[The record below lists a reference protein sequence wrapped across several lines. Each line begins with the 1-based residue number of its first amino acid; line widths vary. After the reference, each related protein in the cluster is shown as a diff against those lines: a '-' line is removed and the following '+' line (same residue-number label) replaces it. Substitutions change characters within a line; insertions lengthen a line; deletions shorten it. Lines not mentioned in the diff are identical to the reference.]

1 MTSTAPTLTED
12 QSQNLPPS
20 AAPPPPVLQDV
31 PTARLM
37 PHPRNPR
44 RDLGDLTDL
53 TASIRQQGVLE
64 PLVVVP
70 KGRASFLVIA
80 GHRRAAAAKLAKV
93 KTVPCVVREDLID
106 DRQQVAA
113 MLVENLHRADLTPVE
128 EAAAYEQLLLDDAL
142 TVDALAAV
150 VGQPVK
156 RVQSRLKL
164 RKLSPGMQDQI
175 HAGQLTIE
183 QGLAIGEFTDDPK
196 AAARLAKAAGTPNWG
211 WELARARGDR
221 KDARAIDRRIAKMLK
236 SGQITLT
243 HEDVDEQAQALA
255 DERAEAAAQRDAAD
269 AATAA
274 AVGAAT
280 LARRD
285 FLRQRIR
292 STTQPQVARGYL
304 VQLILTRSS
313 SDWFGVVSDLVG
325 VESSA
330 SDVDDVRQTLRGWK
344 LEHLAALALVAGNLP
359 GEGELA

>member
-274 AVGAAT
+274 AYARQARDRDRAARSLRHAVIEQL
-280 LARRD
+280 LARAPSAAPCTPPRCGSWPPPTPSSTSS
-285 FLRQRIR
+285 RQCRR
-292 STTQPQVARGYL
+292 A
-304 VQLILTRSS
+304 
-313 SDWFGVVSDLVG
+313 
-325 VESSA
+325 SA
-330 SDVDDVRQTLRGWK
+330 ST
-344 LEHLAALALVAGNLP
+344 E
-359 GEGELA
+359 EGTQR

>member
-183 QGLAIGEFTDDPK
+183 QGLAI
-196 AAARLAKAAGTPNWG
+196 
-211 WELARARGDR
+211 
-221 KDARAIDRRIAKMLK
+221 
-236 SGQITLT
+236 
-243 HEDVDEQAQALA
+243 
-255 DERAEAAAQRDAAD
+255 
-269 AATAA
+269 
-274 AVGAAT
+274 
-280 LARRD
+280 ARRD

-292 STTQPQVARGYL
+292 TALWRAL
-304 VQLILTRSS
+304 
-313 SDWFGVVSDLVG
+313 
-325 VESSA
+325 A
-330 SDVDDVRQTLRGWK
+330 ADVDEYLGRSPVEAQAGLWDETRGS
-344 LEHLAALALVAGNLP
+344 P
-359 GEGELA
+359 G